1 MVRSVLEQEEFM
13 MRKNR
18 LKHLAAGVLAAGLM
32 TGLAFVSSAAE
43 AEGVRV
49 SALKGPTAM
58 GLVQMM
64 DAAENGDLKDAGHEF
79 SIAAS
84 ADVVTPLLVQ
94 GETDIASVPA
104 NLASVLYNNTKCQV
118 EVLAVNTLGVL
129 YIVDTSGSVQ
139 SVEDLKGRTIYA
151 SGKGATPEYALDYIL
166 RGNGLD
172 PETDVTLEWK
182 SEHAEC
188 LAALL
193 ADPEGIAMLPQPFVT
208 TAQMKNDKIQVVLD
222 LTAEWDK
229 LQEGE
234 ENPSGLITGVTVAR
248 KAFVEENPEK
258 VEAFLASYADSAA
271 FANENTAEAAALI
284 GGYEIVPEEVAAKA
298 LPFCNITLITGDEM
312 KEKLSGYLSVLF
324 EQNPASVG
332 GALPEEDF
340 YYTGNAE

>member
-1 MVRSVLEQEEFM
+1 
-13 MRKNR
+13 MRKKG
-18 LKHLAAGVLAAGLM
+18 LKQLAAGVLAAGLM
-32 TGLAFVSSAAE
+32 AACVCTASAAE
-43 AEGVRV
+43 AQSVRIT
-49 SALKGPTAM
+49 ALKGPTAM

-64 DAAENGDLKDAGHEF
+64 DASENGALKDAGYEF

-84 ADVVTPLLVQ
+84 ADVVAPLLVQ

-104 NLASVLYNNTKCQV
+104 NLASVLYNNTKGGI

-129 YIVDTSGSVQ
+129 YVVDTSGSVK
-139 SVEDLKGRTIYA
+139 SVEDLRGKTIYA

-208 TAQMKNDKIQVVLD
+208 TAQMKNDQIQVVLD
-222 LTAEWDK
+222 LTEEWDK

-248 KAFVEENPEK
+248 KAFVEENPEA
-258 VEAFLASYADSAA
+258 VEAFLAAYAESVT
-271 FANENTAEAAALI
+271 FANENTADAAKLI
-284 GGYEIVPEEVAAKA
+284 GSYEIVPEEVAARA

-312 KEKLSGYLSVLF
+312 KEKLSGYLSVLY

-340 YYTGNAE
+340 YF

>member
-1 MVRSVLEQEEFM
+1 
-13 MRKNR
+13 MRKKG
-18 LKHLAAGVLAAGLM
+18 LKQLAAGVLAAGLM
-32 TGLAFVSSAAE
+32 AACVCTASAAE
-43 AEGVRV
+43 AQSVRIA
-49 SALKGPTAM
+49 ALKGPTAM

-64 DAAENGDLKDAGHEF
+64 DASENGALKDAGYEF

-84 ADVVTPLLVQ
+84 ADVVAPLLVQ

-104 NLASVLYNNTKCQV
+104 NLASVLYNNTKGGI

-129 YIVDTSGSVQ
+129 YVVDTSGSVK
-139 SVEDLKGRTIYA
+139 SVEDLRGKTIYA

-208 TAQMKNDKIQVVLD
+208 TAQMKNDQIQVVLD
-222 LTAEWDK
+222 LTEEWDK

-248 KAFVEENPEK
+248 KAFVEENPEA
-258 VEAFLASYADSAA
+258 VEAFLAAYAESVT
-271 FANENTAEAAALI
+271 FANENTADAAKLI
-284 GGYEIVPEEVAAKA
+284 GSYEIVPEEVAAKA

-312 KEKLSGYLSVLF
+312 KEKLSGYLSVLY

-340 YYTGNAE
+340 YF

>member
-1 MVRSVLEQEEFM
+1 M
-13 MRKNR
+13 K
-18 LKHLAAGVLAAGLM
+18 K
-32 TGLAFVSSAAE
+32 TGLKQLSAWAL
-43 AEGVRV
+43 ALGLTVASASGVCASETESMRIA
-49 SALKGPTAM
+49 ALKGPTAM

-64 DAAENGDLKDAGHEF
+64 DAAQNGDLADAGYEF

-104 NLASVLYNNTKCQV
+104 NLASVLYNNTKGGI

-129 YIVDTSGSVQ
+129 YVVDTSGSVK
-139 SVEDLKGRTIYA
+139 SVEDLKGKTIYA

-172 PETDVTLEWK
+172 PETDVSLEWK

-208 TAQMKNDKIQVVLD
+208 TAQMKNDQIQVVLD
-222 LTAEWDK
+222 LTEEWDK

-234 ENPSGLITGVTVAR
+234 EDPSGLITGVTVVR
-248 KAFVEENPEK
+248 KAFAEEHPEA
-258 VEAFLASYADSAA
+258 VNAFLSSYAESAA
-271 FANENTAEAAALI
+271 FANEHVEEAAKLI
-284 GGYEIVPEEVAAKA
+284 GSYEIVPEEVAVKA

-312 KEKLSGYLSVLF
+312 KEKLSGYLSVLY

-332 GALPEEDF
+332 GTLPADDF
-340 YYTGNAE
+340 YYVISE